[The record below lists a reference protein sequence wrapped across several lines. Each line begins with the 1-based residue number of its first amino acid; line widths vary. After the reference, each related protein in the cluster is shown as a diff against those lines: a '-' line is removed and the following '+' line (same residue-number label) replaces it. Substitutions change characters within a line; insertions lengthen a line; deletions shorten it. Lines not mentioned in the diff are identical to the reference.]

1 MDINKKVGERIKEV
15 RKKYNLSMIQL
26 ANELEISQPRLSR
39 IENGDQEIPI
49 SLIYKFC
56 ERFDIPLD
64 GFFRVLENDKEAG
77 DSLINEQLEQVLA
90 SLNDEQKKALYVF
103 ITSFQK
109 ETCTLKME
117 TIQDKKSE

>member
-1 MDINKKVGERIKEV
+1 MDINKKVGERIREF

-26 ANELEISQPRLSR
+26 ADELEISQPRLSR

-49 SLIYKFC
+49 SLIKKFC

-64 GFFRVLENDKEAG
+64 SFFKSLEYDEEAG
-77 DSLINEQLEQVLA
+77 DSLINEQIERVLA
-90 SLNDEQKKALYVF
+90 SLNNEQKKALYVF

-109 ETCTLKME
+109 
-117 TIQDKKSE
+117 

>member
-1 MDINKKVGERIKEV
+1 MDINKKVGERIREV
-15 RKKYNLSMIQL
+15 RKKYNLSMMQL
-26 ANELEISQPRLSR
+26 ADELGISQPRLSR

-49 SLIYKFC
+49 SLIQQFC
-56 ERFDIPLD
+56 ERFDIPLSS
-64 GFFRVLENDKEAG
+64 FFRSLEKDEKAG

-109 ETCTLKME
+109 
-117 TIQDKKSE
+117 